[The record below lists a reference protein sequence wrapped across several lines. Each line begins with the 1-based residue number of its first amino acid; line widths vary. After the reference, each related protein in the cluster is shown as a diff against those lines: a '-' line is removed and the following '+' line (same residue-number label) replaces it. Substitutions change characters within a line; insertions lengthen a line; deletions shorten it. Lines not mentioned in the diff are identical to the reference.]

1 MYEFFL
7 FLSNHLVFTFV
18 FFGFL
23 LFFLGFLIGK
33 IQAAKGERKIR
44 KDAVNR
50 SRAVIGGQVAE
61 QLAPFLPGFPCNPA
75 DCRFVGK
82 PVDFVVFSGLSEKNK
97 VSEIVFVE
105 VKTGNSSLSDREK
118 QVKECVQK
126 GNIRY
131 EEYRI

>member
-1 MYEFFL
+1 M
-7 FLSNHLVFTFV
+7 FTFV

>member
-1 MYEFFL
+1 M
-7 FLSNHLVFTFV
+7 FTFV

-82 PVDFVVFSGLSEKNK
+82 PVDFVVFSGVSEKKK